1 MTQVMLSP
9 WGQHRPRQPRLSQ
22 SPFPASPHPG
32 ALLTVAGSSMG
43 SGISTKLATR

>member
-9 WGQHRPRQPRLSQ
+9 WERHNPSQPWLSQPR
-22 SPFPASPHPG
+22 FPASPQPS
-32 ALLTVAGSSMG
+32 APLTVAGSSMG

>member
-9 WGQHRPRQPRLSQ
+9 WGQQCPHQPQPSWP
-22 SPFPASPHPG
+22 SFPAHPG
-32 ALLTVAGSSMG
+32 VPLTVAGSSMG